1 LRMGN
6 IVTVGPHECCVV
18 SGGCCG
24 TQGKSYVIGGWAW
37 AWWCVSQ
44 VDKLSLRVMTLTPSI
59 SSVETKEGVAITC
72 SGVAQVCV
80 MKEPQMLEFAAEQFV
95 GKNQQQLEEIILQTI
110 EGHFRAILGTMTV
123 EEIYNDREGFAK
135 NVRAIAGPDVS
146 KMGIRI
152 ISFVIQNITDT
163 VDYLRSLGVKRAA
176 EVKRDADIGVA
187 RSSAEAGVK
196 TAEAEREHMEAK
208 YKCDAMIAENK
219 RTYEL
224 RQAEYS
230 QEVNRAKAEAE
241 LAYELQAAKEHQQIK
256 EEKMQIDV
264 VERRKQIDIE
274 EQEVLRREK
283 ELYCS
288 KRAPAEAESRRVTIL
303 AEAQKTK
310 TLALAE
316 AEAQA
321 IKAIG
326 AAEAY
331 EIEALGAAEAQ
342 QMSQKAAAYNQYGDA
357 AIMSLILES
366 LPKIAAEVAS
376 PMSKI
381 EDIVMVSGND
391 GSMSTEVTR
400 LLAEL
405 PPSVRALTGLDI
417 TKALEAIPG
426 VKKA

>member
-1 LRMGN
+1 MGN
-6 IVTVGPHECCVV
+6 IVTVGPHECCIV

-44 VDKLSLRVMTLTPSI
+44 VDKISLRIMTLTPQI
-59 SSVETKEGVAITC
+59 SSVETANGVAISI

-80 MKEPQMLEFAAEQFV
+80 MKDPNMLEFAAEQFV
-95 GKNQQQLEEIILQTI
+95 GKTQADLEDIILQTI
-110 EGHFRAILGTMTV
+110 EGHFRAILGTMTL
-123 EEIYNDREGFAK
+123 EEIYSDREGFAK

-152 ISFVIQNITDT
+152 ISFVIQNITDN

-176 EVKRDADIGVA
+176 EVKRDADVGVA
-187 RSSAEAGVK
+187 NSQSESGIK
-196 TAEAEREHMEAK
+196 TSEAEREHMQAK
-208 YKCDAMIAENK
+208 YECDALIAEYK
-219 RTYEL
+219 RSYEL
-224 RQAEYS
+224 KQAEFN
-230 QEVNRAKAEAE
+230 QEVNRSKAEAE
-241 LAYELQAAKEHQQIK
+241 LSYELQAAKEHQTIK
-256 EEKMQIDV
+256 EEKMQIEV

-274 EQEVLRREK
+274 EQEVMRKEK
-283 ELYCS
+283 ELFCL
-288 KRAPAEAESRRVTIL
+288 KRAPAEAESTKVGIL
-303 AEAQKTK
+303 AEASKSK
-310 TLALAE
+310 TLALAS
-316 AEAQA
+316 AEAMA

-326 AAEAY
+326 GAEAY
-331 EIEALGAAEAQ
+331 EIEAIGKAQAE

-381 EDIVMVSGND
+381 EDIVIVSGND
-391 GSMSTEVTR
+391 GSMSSEVTK

-405 PPSVRALTGLDI
+405 PPSVQALTGLDI
-417 TKALEAIPG
+417 TKALEQIPG
-426 VKKA
+426 VKRA